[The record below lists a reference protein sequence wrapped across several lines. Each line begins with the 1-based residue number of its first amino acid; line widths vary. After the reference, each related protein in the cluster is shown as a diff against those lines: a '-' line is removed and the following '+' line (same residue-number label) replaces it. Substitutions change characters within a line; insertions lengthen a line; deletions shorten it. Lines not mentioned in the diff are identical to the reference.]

1 MTTYTLTSG
10 STILRSDGANIPND
24 PANRDYAEYLE
35 WVAAGNTPTPYVPP
49 LPQPLTA
56 TPFQFR
62 AGLTAAGLRAQVE
75 SAVSASGDQS
85 LKDAYEY
92 AAYFSEADPFITK
105 MAASLNLSSDQ
116 VHAMFVSM
124 QSLSA

>member
-1 MTTYTLTSG
+1 
-10 STILRSDGANIPND
+10 
-24 PANRDYAEYLE
+24 
-35 WVAAGNTPTPYVPP
+35 
-49 LPQPLTA
+49 
-56 TPFQFR
+56 
-62 AGLTAAGLRAQVE
+62 LTAAGLRAQVE

-105 MAASLNLSSDQ
+105 MAATLNLTADQ